1 MAKEIKC
8 AVNLR
13 VQTSLGITAEKT
25 DTIAVDMSGEA
36 VYHGIQDV
44 TSSAAALEYTEQ
56 ALMGSTGDTA
66 GWMFLKN
73 LSTSDTITLGD
84 DATHTDHI
92 LQLKPGEFALFRA
105 NKAIFADC
113 VTGTAKL
120 ETLVIES

>member
-8 AVNLR
+8 TISLS
-13 VQTSLGITAEKT
+13 VQTALGITTEKT
-25 DTIAVDMSGEA
+25 DTIAIDMSGEA

-56 ALMGSTGDTA
+56 ALMGSSGDTA

-73 LSTSDTITLGD
+73 LSTADIITLGD

-92 LQLKPGEFALFRA
+92 VKLKPGEFALFRA
-105 NKAIFADC
+105 NKPIFADC
-113 VTGTAKL
+113 TSGTAKL
-120 ETLVIES
+120 ETLVIEN